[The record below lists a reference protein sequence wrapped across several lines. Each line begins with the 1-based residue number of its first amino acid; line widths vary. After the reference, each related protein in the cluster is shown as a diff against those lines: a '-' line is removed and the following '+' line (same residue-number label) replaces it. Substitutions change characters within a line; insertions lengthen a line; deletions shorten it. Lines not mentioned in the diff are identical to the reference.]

1 MPLLPRVAAASHLV
15 ALGAL
20 AIPAARWPALAA
32 WGVVQAG
39 ITAEILRPGS
49 ALLARNVRRAEGEP
63 DRVALTFDDGPRD
76 GETELL
82 LERLDAGRVKATFF
96 LVGRRAAAHPNLVKK
111 IDAAGHTIGNHTLTH
126 PKRWSV
132 MTRRGAHVEVG
143 GAQAI
148 LGSLTGKPPAWFRP
162 PMGHKN
168 LHLAEILEAYGL
180 KQATWSVR
188 SYDTVSRDAARVTR
202 RVAARLRGGDI
213 VLFHEGI
220 EGRHGGGPL
229 SLSWIDAMLAVVRA
243 KGLAAVSLESL
254 LTPPLEAPRAPRLE
268 ARDGRGPRAPSSRR
282 S

>member
-1 MPLLPRVAAASHLV
+1 
-15 ALGAL
+15 
-20 AIPAARWPALAA
+20 
-32 WGVVQAG
+32 VQAG
-39 ITAEILRPGS
+39 VTAEILRPGS
-49 ALLARNVRRAEGEP
+49 ASFAPNVRRADGVT

-76 GETELL
+76 GETELI
-82 LERLDAGRVKATFF
+82 LEKLESAGVKATFF
-96 LVGRRAAAHPNLVKK
+96 VVGRRATAHPNLVKK

-148 LGSLTGKPPAWFRP
+148 LGSLTGKPPRWFRP

-188 SYDTVSRDAARVTR
+188 SYDTLSRDAARVTR
-202 RVAARLRGGDI
+202 RVTSRLRGGDI
-213 VLFHEGI
+213 VLFHEGV
-220 EGRHGGGPL
+220 ERRQGGGPL
-229 SLSWIDAMLAVVRA
+229 SLSWLDAMLGAVRA

-254 LTPPLEAPRAPRLE
+254 LTPAPGAPPAPPPG
-268 ARDGRGPRAPSSRR
+268 ARG
-282 S
+282 